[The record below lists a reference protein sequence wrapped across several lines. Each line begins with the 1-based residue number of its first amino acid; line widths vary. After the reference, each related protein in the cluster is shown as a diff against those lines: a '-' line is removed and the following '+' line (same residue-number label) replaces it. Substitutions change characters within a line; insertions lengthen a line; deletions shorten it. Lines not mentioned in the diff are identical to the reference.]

1 MEDFEI
7 IRKQEADPYYFH
19 PCLKFEEHIVDG
31 FLSICKAPP
40 PFSFVASQ
48 ACNKRSVGAVAT
60 ESFPPLTNERF
71 FENKKTKKTGCFDCR
86 ASSSTDSQE
95 LPFTFERDTSKARHK
110 RTRKLLLKDKR
121 ARY

>member
-1 MEDFEI
+1 MEDFEL

-48 ACNKRSVGAVAT
+48 ARNKRSVGAV
-60 ESFPPLTNERF
+60 SIDHFPPLINERI
-71 FENKKTKKTGCFDCR
+71 FENKKKTGFFDSQ
-86 ASSSTDSQE
+86 AYSSTDPQE
-95 LPFTFERDTSKARHK
+95 LPLTFERDTSKARHK
-110 RTRKLLLKDKR
+110 RTRQLLLKDKR
-121 ARY
+121 ERY

>member
-1 MEDFEI
+1 MEDFEL
-7 IRKQEADPYYFH
+7 IRKNEADPYYFN

-48 ACNKRSVGAVAT
+48 ARNKQSVGAVTT
-60 ESFPPLTNERF
+60 ERFPALTNERF
-71 FENKKTKKTGCFDCR
+71 FGNKKTPGV
-86 ASSSTDSQE
+86 SDSQVFCSIEPQE
-95 LPFTFERDTSKARHK
+95 LPFTFERDTSKAKHK
-110 RTRKLLLKDKR
+110 RSRALLLKDKR